1 MTDRSAP
8 EAGTAGAGAHTPP
21 VLVAVDEPTGIGV
34 LTLNRPK
41 QRNPLSVAT
50 MREVIAGLLAL
61 SAEAR
66 VVVVRA
72 EGPVF
77 SAGHD
82 LREMIGRTLD
92 EERAI
97 FETCNEMM
105 RTVQSIPQ
113 PVIASVQGPAV
124 AAGCQLV
131 ASCDLAVAASDAEFG
146 TPGVRIG
153 LFCST
158 PMVAVSRA
166 IGRKRALQMLLTGE
180 NIDARTAADWGLV
193 NSVVAPD
200 VLETETTKLA
210 AKIAEASPA
219 TLRIGKEAFYR
230 QVDLPQDTA
239 YAAMAE
245 TMAANAVIE
254 DAQEGMSA
262 FVEKRAPHWRGR

>member
-1 MTDRSAP
+1 MTDRS
-8 EAGTAGAGAHTPP
+8 TAGRGAAETLPAP
-21 VLVAVDEPTGIGV
+21 VLIAVDEDSGIGV
-34 LTLNRPK
+34 LTLARPR

-50 MREVIAGLLAL
+50 MREVVAGLTAL
-61 SAEAR
+61 SANTK
-66 VVVVRA
+66 VIVIRA

-113 PVIASVQGPAV
+113 PVIASVQGAAV

-131 ASCDLAVAASDAEFG
+131 AACDLAVAATDAEFG

-166 IGRKRALQMLLTGE
+166 IGRKRALQLLLTGDT
-180 NIDARTAADWGLV
+180 IDARTAADWGLV
-193 NSVVAPD
+193 NFVVEPEA
-200 VLETETTKLA
+200 LETATTELA
-210 AKIAEASPA
+210 LKIASASPA
-219 TLRIGKEAFYR
+219 TVRIGKEAFYR

-245 TMAANAVIE
+245 TMASNAMIE
-254 DAQEGMSA
+254 DAQEGMTA
-262 FVEKRAPHWRGR
+262 FVEKRAPVWRGR

>member
-1 MTDRSAP
+1 MTDTSSA
-8 EAGTAGAGAHTPP
+8 AP
-21 VLVAVDEPTGIGV
+21 VLIAVDDAGEIGV
-34 LTLNRPK
+34 LTLNRPR
-41 QRNPLSVAT
+41 QRNPLSVDT
-50 MREVIAGLLAL
+50 MREVITGLLAL
-61 SAEAR
+61 SANTK
-66 VVVVRA
+66 VIVIRA

-97 FETCNEMM
+97 FDTCNEMM
-105 RTVQSIPQ
+105 RTVQAIPQ

-131 ASCDLAVAASDAEFG
+131 ASCDLAVAATDAEFG

-166 IGRKRALQMLLTGE
+166 VGRKRAMQMLLTGDS
-180 NIDARTAADWGLV
+180 IDADTAADWGLV
-193 NSVVAPD
+193 NFVVDAEALD
-200 VLETETTKLA
+200 VETTRLA
-210 AKIAEASPA
+210 AKIAGVSPA
-219 TLRIGKEAFYR
+219 TVRIGKEAFYR
-230 QVDLPQDTA
+230 QIDLPQDAA
-239 YAAMAE
+239 YEAMAE
-245 TMAANAVIE
+245 TMAANAVID

-262 FVEKRAPHWRGR
+262 FVAKRPPVWQGR